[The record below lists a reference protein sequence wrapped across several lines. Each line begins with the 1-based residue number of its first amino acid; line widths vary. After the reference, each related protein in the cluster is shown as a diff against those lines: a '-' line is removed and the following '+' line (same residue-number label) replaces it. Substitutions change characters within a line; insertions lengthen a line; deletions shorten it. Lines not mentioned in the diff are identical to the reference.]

1 MIFLYA
7 EAAFH
12 SDSVDGKSG
21 LTSAIMY
28 VEQYAHLHE
37 RLCKPFLSLNY
48 SEINVSL
55 SSG

>member
-21 LTSAIMY
+21 LTLAICTLNSMRICMSVCANRFSA
-28 VEQYAHLHE
+28 
-37 RLCKPFLSLNY
+37 
-48 SEINVSL
+48 
-55 SSG
+55 